1 MRTNASADPVTR
13 MAASVPAVN
22 ASRPYTTGMHTR
34 SLASFVLRVAL
45 LAPFPCGCP
54 MDDDPAAGTTTA
66 AESIG
71 SDATDSTSTEPESTG
86 ASTSTS
92 SSSDD
97 ESSSSTGAATYTVS
111 GYVTRLATAPIAEGN
126 DGIGTLYIGAF
137 LECGHGEPPIGIFA
151 LPQADFSSE
160 ADMVPWSIAGLP
172 AGAVH
177 FGLFLD
183 DDGDAVLPAAEPD
196 AGDPSYAD
204 DVCDGVLSCM
214 SFVIE
219 DADITDAALVLNMT
233 HTECP

>member
-1 MRTNASADPVTR
+1 
-13 MAASVPAVN
+13 
-22 ASRPYTTGMHTR
+22 
-34 SLASFVLRVAL
+34 
-45 LAPFPCGCP
+45 
-54 MDDDPAAGTTTA
+54 MDDDAAAGTTTA

-71 SDATDSTSTEPESTG
+71 SDATENTSTEPEPTT

-97 ESSSSTGAATYTVS
+97 AGSSSTGAATYTVS
-111 GYVTRLATAPIAEGN
+111 GVVTRLATAPIADGN

-137 LECGHGEPPIGIFA
+137 IDCGHGEAPIGIFA
-151 LPQADFSSE
+151 LPEADFSSE
-160 ADMVPWSIAGLP
+160 ANAVPWSISGLP
-172 AGAVH
+172 AGTVH

-214 SFVIE
+214 SFDID
-219 DADITDAALVLNMT
+219 DADVIDAALVLNMT

>member
-1 MRTNASADPVTR
+1 
-13 MAASVPAVN
+13 
-22 ASRPYTTGMHTR
+22 MHPR
-34 SLASFVLRVAL
+34 SLHLCTLRLSLFAL
-45 LAPFPCGCP
+45 VPCGCP
-54 MDDDPAAGTTTA
+54 MDDDAAAGTTTA

-71 SDATDSTSTEPESTG
+71 SDSSDGVSTEPASTG
-86 ASTSTS
+86 GSASTS

-97 ESSSSTGAATYTVS
+97 AGSSSTGAAAYTVS
-111 GYVTRLATAPIAEGN
+111 GVVTRLATAPIAEGN

-137 LECGHGEPPIGIFA
+137 LACGHGEPPIGVFA
-151 LPQADFSSE
+151 LPGADFSSE
-160 ADMVPWSIAGLP
+160 ANAVPWSIGGLP
-172 AGAVH
+172 AGTVH

-219 DADITDAALVLNMT
+219 DADVLDAALVLNTT